1 MTGPEEVMAE
11 VQRSRRRDGVIWI
24 AVAMVLALTLGVAY
38 RIDARA
44 DRGEKAQTAQGTQI
58 QMLQGQV
65 QSNGKIATDAKAAAE
80 EANRRL
86 KAAGQPTVPVPSQAP
101 VSPPATPAN
110 VGVSVDQVR
119 LIVAQELA
127 DQNITITQA
136 EVSQIARAVQALKTS
151 MPAQISTTVK
161 LAVAAY
167 CLEDRCVGRPGT
179 PGQKGDKGDKGDPA
193 PKVTDEELLR
203 AAQQALLSYCGQDT
217 KPCQGTPG
225 TPGKDGTDGADG
237 TDGRGIADTD
247 CLEDGT
253 WRITYTDN
261 TTQIARGPC
270 RVVVGPTEQPAN

>member
-1 MTGPEEVMAE
+1 MSPKLKMRGALI
-11 VQRSRRRDGVIWI
+11 G
-24 AVAMVLALTLGVAY
+24 AVVALTFTLSWALAKVPALEDKADTAVGEVNTLKPQVA
-38 RIDARA
+38 
-44 DRGEKAQTAQGTQI
+44 T
-58 QMLQGQV
+58 L
-65 QSNGKIATDAKAAAE
+65 TDNQKKLITGLD

-86 KAAGQPTVPVPSQAP
+86 VALGKTPVPVPSVTPSAAP
-101 VSPPATPAN
+101 GLSAA
-110 VGVSVDQVR
+110 DVR
-119 LIVAQELA
+119 LIVTQELA
-127 DQNITITQA
+127 DQNITITQS
-136 EVSQIARAVQALKTS
+136 EVSQIARTVSALKTS

-225 TPGKDGTDGADG
+225 TPGKDGTNGVDG

-253 WRITYTDN
+253 WRITYSDG

-270 RVVVGPTEQPAN
+270 RVVVAPTEQPAN